1 MRVTHTQLL
10 FNDYRDWFYTE
21 EDKLKVYKT
30 PYTDNLEVFFGPYSN
45 NIIGI
50 GSRSVD
56 PLNMVPV
63 VDKVPFCYNKL
74 KFIIDLSNEKEEQ
87 VYGLRMVAYKHVANR
102 QLLALIPAYYCIVTP
117 LIGRKNEME
126 PIQIIYLNI
135 KATVP
140 IESYHLEEICN
151 MHWEGIED

>member
-1 MRVTHTQLL
+1 MRVTHSQLL
-10 FNDYRDWFYTE
+10 FDDYRDWFYTE
-21 EDKLKVYKT
+21 EDKLKVRKEH
-30 PYTDNLEVFFGPYSN
+30 YTDNLEVFFGPYGN
-45 NIIGI
+45 HIGVKT
-50 GSRSVD
+50 VD

-74 KFIIDLSNEKEEQ
+74 KFIIDLGNEEVEQ
-87 VYGLRMVAYKHVANR
+87 VYGLRMNAYNHVANR

-140 IESYHLEEICN
+140 IESYHLEEICR
-151 MHWEGIED
+151 MHWEGIKN